1 MRILLFLRSDCA
13 VSLQQNEFNSAEE
26 TEGVANSLVGDA
38 ISVYEFPEFAELWV
52 DYEKAVEPG
61 VDEDSSSVFQGPFE
75 GGEGLST
82 ILPAAE
88 QGDLHSITESPES
101 TNLKVALH
109 SHDHLAIM
117 SSIRA

>member
-26 TEGVANSLVGDA
+26 TEGVANSLEGDA
-38 ISVYEFPEFAELWV
+38 ISDVFQELWV
-52 DYEKAVEPG
+52 DYEKAVVPG
-61 VDEDSSSVFQGPFE
+61 DDEDSVSVFQGPFE

-82 ILPAAE
+82 IVPAVPE

>member
-38 ISVYEFPEFAELWV
+38 ISDYEFPELWV
-52 DYEKAVEPG
+52 DYEKAVVPG
-61 VDEDSSSVFQGPFE
+61 GDEDSSVFNGPFE
-75 GGEGLST
+75 GGVGLST

>member
-26 TEGVANSLVGDA
+26 KEGVANSLVGDA
-38 ISVYEFPEFAELWV
+38 ISDYEFPELELWV
-52 DYEKAVEPG
+52 DYEKAVVPG
-61 VDEDSSSVFQGPFE
+61 DDEASSSVFQGPFE

>member
-13 VSLQQNEFNSAEE
+13 VSLQQNEFDSAEE

-38 ISVYEFPEFAELWV
+38 ISDYVFPELWV
-52 DYEKAVEPG
+52 DYEKAVVPG
-61 VDEDSSSVFQGPFE
+61 EDEDSSSVFHGPFE
-75 GGEGLST
+75 GGVGLST

>member
-38 ISVYEFPEFAELWV
+38 ISDYEFPELWV
-52 DYEKAVEPG
+52 DYEKAVVPG
-61 VDEDSSSVFQGPFE
+61 VDEDSSSVFNGPF
-75 GGEGLST
+75 GMGLST

>member
-75 GGEGLST
+75 GGVVLST

>member
-38 ISVYEFPEFAELWV
+38 ISDYDIPELWV
-52 DYEKAVEPG
+52 DYEKAVVPG
-61 VDEDSSSVFQGPFE
+61 EDEDSSSVFHGQFE
-75 GGEGLST
+75 GGVGLST